1 MPTPAELEAKLWQAL
16 KSDMT
21 VMLGISGS
29 ERGHTRPMTAQIE
42 GQQGPI
48 WFFASRDS
56 ELVKALSQ
64 GKPAAF
70 SLVSKGHDLFASV
83 EGQLCVD
90 MDRAVIDRLW
100 NGFIAAWFEQ
110 GKEDPNLALLRF
122 DPEHAEIW
130 ENANNLLASI
140 KMLFGFDPKQDYKD
154 NVADISLR

>member
-1 MPTPAELEAKLWQAL
+1 MPTPAELEAKLWKTL

-21 VMLGISGS
+21 VMLGLSNS

-42 GQQGPI
+42 GEHGPI
-48 WFFASRDS
+48 WFFASRDT
-56 ELVKALSQ
+56 EIVKALSQ

-83 EGQLCVD
+83 EGKLSVD
-90 MDRAVIDRLW
+90 MDREVIARLW

-110 GKEDPNLALLRF
+110 GEDDPNLALLRF

-140 KMLFGFDPKQDYKD
+140 KILFGVDPKQDYKD
-154 NVADISLR
+154 NVAEVSFS